1 VEITGVTSTATTS
14 VTAAFVGS
22 ARHRGS
28 ERRCAPLMSEFK
40 GTTVPATGRTD
51 WFATDRAA
59 APNSTTRK
67 SITSKSITSKP
78 TVQNAPTIQTAA
90 VNVAIVPGPR
100 SWSPPV

>member
-1 VEITGVTSTATTS
+1 MEITGVTGTATTS
-14 VTAAFVGS
+14 MPAALVGS

-28 ERRCAPLMSEFK
+28 ERRCAPLMSEVK
-40 GTTVPATGRTD
+40 GTTVPTTSRTTD

-59 APNSTTRK
+59 APITT
-67 SITSKSITSKP
+67 TSNTTTTEP
-78 TVQNAPTIQTAA
+78 TVQNAPTVQTAA